1 MRTVIAGIIRDE
13 DLALADRL
21 QTTCPELCG
30 LNTFSLAALCRQ
42 LGINSQNVATGQ
54 VRERLI
60 NEVARQP
67 ELYAAG

>member
-1 MRTVIAGIIRDE
+1 MRTIIAGTIRDE
-13 DLALADRL
+13 DLTLADQL

-30 LNTFSLAALCRQ
+30 LNTFSLAVSCRQ
-42 LGINSQNVATGQ
+42 LGINSQDIAKGQ

-67 ELYAAG
+67 ELYAA